1 MKKNLTKIFSLLLAI
16 FMCQVAFAQQPTI
29 SNFRPYDRTGINMFE
44 TPKQNSTSK
53 FDGVKI
59 RIGGGFTQQFQSLS
73 HENAALAVSKTFSG
87 VVNSNTNKLYEMTA
101 GFNTAQANLNFDVQL
116 EDGVLLNLTTYL
128 SAKHH
133 NEAWVKG
140 GYIQFD
146 KLAFLG
152 SSLLNDIMDNV
163 TIKVGHMEVNYG
175 DSHFRRSDG
184 GQTMYNPFIENYIVD
199 EFATEIGGEIYYK
212 HNSGLMAMFGMT
224 SGEIKGALDPV
235 ASTTVDKDTAKAPA
249 ILFKVG
255 YDNVT
260 ANMKAEDLRIRLT
273 ASGYMKSSGSTNT
286 LFGGDRTGSN
296 YSYAMELARDA
307 TNAKP
312 ALTAVAFSGRLNPG
326 FTDKIN
332 TYMVNLFTSWNNLE
346 LFGTFETAAGR
357 SNKEVTDRKMTQ
369 IAADLIYRFGKI
381 GYVGGRFNSVTAQ
394 LAQFN
399 GLAAADGS
407 VANFR
412 DSKIS
417 RIAIAAGWYVTDN
430 VLMKAE
436 YVSQSY
442 TDFYNATDA
451 KGAVLTVDPKTDYR
465 SGGKFNGIVVEAVVG
480 F

>member
-1 MKKNLTKIFSLLLAI
+1 MKNNLTKIFSLLLAI
-16 FMCQVAFAQQPTI
+16 FMCQVAFAQQPSI

-44 TPKQNSTSK
+44 TPKNNNTK
-53 FDGVKI
+53 FDGLKV

-73 HENAALAVSKTFSG
+73 HENTALAVSKTFSG

-101 GFNTAQANLNFDVQL
+101 GFNTAMANLNFDVQL

-175 DSHFRRSDG
+175 DAHFRRSDG

-199 EFATEIGGEIYYK
+199 EFATEIGGEVYYK
-212 HNSGLMAMFGMT
+212 HSGFIGMFGMT

-235 ASTTVDKDTAKAPA
+235 AATTVDKDTAKAPA

-255 YDNVT
+255 YDNKIGDD
-260 ANMKAEDLRIRLT
+260 MRLRLT

-296 YSYAMELARDA
+296 YSYVMELAKDG

-332 TYMVNLFTSWNNLE
+332 TYMVNLFWQMGGIE

-357 SNKEVTDRKMTQ
+357 SNTEVTDRKMTQ
-369 IAADLIYRFGKI
+369 IAADLLYRFGKV

-394 LAQFN
+394 LKQFN
-399 GLAAADGS
+399 GPAATDGS
-407 VANFR
+407 VAQFR
-412 DSKIS
+412 DSKIG
-417 RIAIAAGWYVTDN
+417 RIAVAAGWFVTDN

-436 YVSQSY
+436 YVQQTY
-442 TDFYNATDA
+442 TDFYGAALATDDM
-451 KGAVLTVDPKTDYR
+451 KDYR

>member
-1 MKKNLTKIFSLLLAI
+1 MKNSITKIFSFLLAI
-16 FMCQVAFAQQPTI
+16 FMVQSAFAQQATI

-44 TPKQNSTSK
+44 TPKQNATSK
-53 FDGVKI
+53 FDGVKV

-73 HENAALAVSKTFSG
+73 HENSATSVTLTAAPTKNG
-87 VVNSNTNKLYEMTA
+87 NKLYEMTS
-101 GFNTAQANLNFDVQL
+101 GFNTAMANLNFDVQL

-152 SSLLNDIMDNV
+152 SSLLNDVMNNV
-163 TIKVGHMEVNYG
+163 TIKVGHMEINYG
-175 DSHFRRSDG
+175 DAHFRRSDG

-199 EFATEIGGEIYYK
+199 EFATEIGGEVYYK
-212 HNSGLMAMFGMT
+212 NNGFLGMFGMT

-235 ASTTVDKDTAKAPA
+235 YSTTVDKDTAKAPA

-255 YDNVT
+255 YDNKIGDD
-260 ANMKAEDLRIRLT
+260 MRLRLT

-296 YSYAMELARDA
+296 YSYVMEKAFDA
-307 TNAKP
+307 NGAKP
-312 ALTAVAFSGRLNPG
+312 ALTVIAFSGRLNPG
-326 FTDKIN
+326 FTDKIS
-332 TYMVNLFTSWNNLE
+332 TYMVNLFWQMGGLE

-369 IAADLIYRFGKI
+369 IAADLIYRFGKT
-381 GYVGGRFNSVTAQ
+381 GYIGGRFNTVTAN
-394 LAQFN
+394 LSDFTVYNNAVPVTDPN
-399 GLAAADGS
+399 YGTALT
-407 VANFR
+407 FR

-436 YVSQSY
+436 YVSQTY
-442 TDFYNATDA
+442 TDFYSA
-451 KGAVLTVDPKTDYR
+451 KLADDDMKDYR
-465 SGGKFNGIVVEAVVG
+465 SGGKFNGVVVEAVVG

>member
-1 MKKNLTKIFSLLLAI
+1 MKNNLTKIFSLLLAI
-16 FMCQVAFAQQPTI
+16 FMCQVAFAQQATI
-29 SNFRPYDRTGINMFE
+29 SNFRPYDRTGVNMFE

-53 FDGVKI
+53 FDGVKV

-73 HENAALAVSKTFSG
+73 HENAAIAVSKTFSG
-87 VVNSNTNKLYEMTA
+87 VVNSNTNKLYDMTS
-101 GFNTAQANLNFDVQL
+101 GFNTAQANLNFDVLL

-175 DSHFRRSDG
+175 DAHFRRSDG

-199 EFATEIGGEIYYK
+199 AFATEIGGEVYYK

-235 ASTTVDKDTAKAPA
+235 AATAVDKDTAKAPA
-249 ILFKVG
+249 ILFKAG
-255 YDNVT
+255 YDSKIGDD
-260 ANMKAEDLRIRLT
+260 MRLRVT

-307 TNAKP
+307 SNAKP
-312 ALTAVAFSGRLNPG
+312 ALSAVSFSGRLNPG

-332 TYMVNLFTSWNNLE
+332 AYQVNLFWQMAGLE

-357 SNKEVTDRKMTQ
+357 SNTEVTDRKMTQ
-369 IAADLIYRFGKI
+369 IAADLIYRFGKV
-381 GYVGGRFNSVTAQ
+381 GYVGGRFNTVTAN
-394 LAQFN
+394 LKQFN
-399 GLAAADGS
+399 GPAATDGS
-407 VANFR
+407 VSQFR
-412 DSKIS
+412 DSKIA
-417 RIAIAAGWYVTDN
+417 RIAVGAGWFVTDN
-430 VLMKAE
+430 VLMKGE
-436 YVSQSY
+436 FVSQTY
-442 TDFYNATDA
+442 TDFY
-451 KGAVLTVDPKTDYR
+451 GAALAADDKKDYR

>member
-16 FMCQVAFAQQPTI
+16 FMCQVAFAQQPTV
-29 SNFRPYDRTGINMFE
+29 SNFRPYDRTGVNMFE

-73 HENAALAVSKTFSG
+73 HENSATSVTLTTNGGKNA
-87 VVNSNTNKLYEMTA
+87 NKLYEMTA

-152 SSLLNDIMDNV
+152 SSLLNDIMDNL
-163 TIKVGHMEVNYG
+163 TIKVGHMEINYG
-175 DSHFRRSDG
+175 DAHFRRSDG
-184 GQTMYNPFIENYIVD
+184 GQTIYNPFIENYIVD
-199 EFATEIGGEIYYK
+199 AFATEIGGEIYYK

-235 ASTTVDKDTAKAPA
+235 LSTPQDKDTAKAPA
-249 ILFKVG
+249 ILFKAG
-255 YDNVT
+255 YDNKIGDD
-260 ANMKAEDLRIRLT
+260 MRLRVT

-296 YSYAMELARDA
+296 YSLVMEKAFDA
-307 TNAKP
+307 TGAK
-312 ALTAVAFSGRLNPG
+312 TAIASAAFSGRLNPG

-332 TYMVNLFTSWNNLE
+332 AYQVNLFWQMGGLE

-381 GYVGGRFNSVTAQ
+381 GYVGGRFNTVTAQ

-399 GLAAADGS
+399 GPAATDGS
-407 VANFR
+407 VALFR
-412 DSKIS
+412 DSKIA
-417 RIAIAAGWYVTDN
+417 RIAVGAGWFVTDN

-436 YVSQSY
+436 YVSQTY
-442 TDFYNATDA
+442 TDFY
-451 KGAVLTVDPKTDYR
+451 GAALAADDKKDYR